1 MASRPDHQSLP
12 GTTAL
17 AGFDPIIF
25 AFIDD
30 LRVREGIAG
39 KHVGRFRGTA
49 RHFLAWLGLSGIAL
63 ETVDCTAIE
72 RFLQHDCECCAGVPA
87 SGRVRGWAKR
97 GSWPPLMAF
106 VRFLERTGRIETPG
120 ELDDNLQLLDAF
132 LEHMRADG
140 YASGTIGLHRQA
152 CANLIAWLHFAR
164 IRLHDLNPDAYARF
178 RNREFICSIPGV
190 FYGQGICTPGGCF
203 QETGGHRL
211 QLEGDFGSVEP
222 VHPLKG
228 ERGIQNLV
236 IGLEPPTP
244 GECFGETRDSRCAI
258 PVSVAVPIGERV
270 PRFVHGCRERI
281 DEQIGTRRPCGHA
294 DGISKSVAEGAVDS
308 VLAAIGE
315 ALAKDEDVRIAGF
328 GKFATRSRP
337 ARAGRNPQIGESVAV
352 PASTVP
358 SFKAGKALK
367 DALNR

>member
-87 SGRVRGWAKR
+87 SGRVRGWVKR

-164 IRLHDLNPDAYARF
+164 IRLHDLNPDAY
-178 RNREFICSIPGV
+178 V
-190 FYGQGICTPGGCF
+190 
-203 QETGGHRL
+203 
-211 QLEGDFGSVEP
+211 
-222 VHPLKG
+222 K
-228 ERGIQNLV
+228 
-236 IGLEPPTP
+236 
-244 GECFGETRDSRCAI
+244 
-258 PVSVAVPIGERV
+258 
-270 PRFVHGCRERI
+270 GCR
-281 DEQIGTRRPCGHA
+281 TSA
-294 DGISKSVAEGAVDS
+294 VAGR
-308 VLAAIGE
+308 LA
-315 ALAKDEDVRIAGF
+315 R
-328 GKFATRSRP
+328 TRSAGVGQP
-337 ARAGRNPQIGESVAV
+337 SGEETAGRLCSADRLARPMGI
-352 PASTVP
+352 
-358 SFKAGKALK
+358 
-367 DALNR
+367 